1 MAQLN
6 STVIT
11 GDLAVINDTVINGD
25 LQVNGEIKTIASD
38 DGKKAG
44 AVYIK
49 YGEDGTLYISNA
61 PIS

>member
-1 MAQLN
+1 MAQLKS
-6 STVIT
+6 STIT
-11 GDLAVINDTVINGD
+11 GSLAVTGDTVISGD
-25 LQVNGEIKTIASD
+25 LKVEGEMPVASS

-44 AVYIK
+44 VVYIK